1 MGARK
6 RQILSGLKRSVLPRL
21 FTSWLDPNCISAV
34 SCRPAG
40 FGVFLFCVSAV
51 CLVTH
56 EVRGVVWGSL
66 STTTTVLFFFPPS
79 YFPAESLIWMSIWV
93 HLCDVYIYI
102 YISCRLL
109 LVRSISKGG
118 AGHAATSQV
127 AASQPNICRVSN
139 LFSCSFLRSVTRTR
153 STAVWCSPAANTVLS
168 LSGLH

>member
-21 FTSWLDPNCISAV
+21 FTSWLDPNCLSGHTSNMRSEV
-34 SCRPAG
+34 SCEAD
-40 FGVFLFCVSAV
+40 
-51 CLVTH
+51 CLPQQ
-56 EVRGVVWGSL
+56 
-66 STTTTVLFFFPPS
+66 LFFFSPPS

-127 AASQPNICRVSN
+127 AAIQPNFCRVSN
-139 LFSCSFLRSVTRTR
+139 LFSCSYLRSVTRTR

>member
-34 SCRPAG
+34 SCRPARL
-40 FGVFLFCVSAV
+40 LFCVSAV

-56 EVRGVVWGSL
+56 QTWGQRCRVRQIVYHNNCF
-66 STTTTVLFFFPPS
+66 FFFP
-79 YFPAESLIWMSIWV
+79 SLIFSSRESYMDV
-93 HLCDVYIYI
+93 HLGSSMWCVYIYI

-127 AASQPNICRVSN
+127 AASQPNFCRVSN